1 MSILLYSIY
10 DLGEEWQQR
19 WSEVGAGTN
28 LCVWPEHGT
37 KDEVEL
43 IAIDTVPPEGL
54 LESFPNL
61 KAVQFLGHGVNDVLD
76 RIKLTG
82 DIKVARLA
90 DPGIIEGMNEYVLH
104 QIFEYRWHM
113 AIYRQQQQEADWT
126 NHAVPVAADV
136 HIGILGLGS
145 IGTRIA
151 EQLVSLGYQVSGWS
165 RSEHSIDGVDC
176 RSGDESLDPLLGE
189 LDIVVGVLPETSTTR
204 GLANASRFSAM
215 KAGAYF
221 INVGRGSL
229 VDEAALIEALDNGH
243 LSGATLD
250 VFSTEPLAADHPLWR
265 HPKVTMTPHIAG
277 GRPTT
282 AIEATVENYH
292 RVKSGKPLLNPAT
305 T

>member
-19 WSEVGAGTN
+19 WHEVGADTS
-28 LCVWPEHGT
+28 LCVWPEHGS
-37 KDEVEL
+37 KDEVEM
-43 IAIDTVPPEGL
+43 IAIDTVPPDGL
-54 LESFPNL
+54 LQSFPNL
-61 KAVQFLGHGVNDVLD
+61 KVVQFLGHGVNDVLD
-76 RIKLTG
+76 RVNLTG

-90 DPGIIEGMNEYVLH
+90 DPGIIEGMNEYVLY
-104 QIFEYRWHM
+104 QILEYRWHM
-113 AIYRQQQQEADWT
+113 ATYRQQQDKADWHT
-126 NHAVPVAADV
+126 HAVAVAAEV
-136 HIGILGLGS
+136 HIGVLGLGS

-176 RSGDESLDPLLGE
+176 RSGNASFEPMLGE
-189 LDIVVGVLPETSTTR
+189 LDIVVAVLPETSATR
-204 GLANASRFSAM
+204 GLFDSTSFSAM
-215 KAGAYF
+215 KSGAYF

-229 VDEAALIEALDNGH
+229 VDETALIEALDSGH

-250 VFSTEPLAADHPLWR
+250 VFSTEPLPGDHPLWR
-265 HPKVTMTPHIAG
+265 HPKITMTPHIAG

-305 T
+305 P

>member
-1 MSILLYSIY
+1 MSILLFSIY

-19 WSEVGAGTN
+19 WQEVGADTS
-28 LCVWPEHGT
+28 LYVWPEHGP
-37 KDEVEL
+37 KDEVEM

-54 LESFPNL
+54 LQSFPNL

-76 RIKLTG
+76 RINLTG

-104 QIFEYRWHM
+104 QILEYRWHM
-113 AIYRQQQQEADWT
+113 ATYRQQQNRADWS
-126 NHAVPVAADV
+126 NHAVAVAADV
-136 HIGILGLGS
+136 HIGVLGLGS

-165 RSEHSIDGVDC
+165 RSEHSIAGVDC
-176 RSGDESLDPLLGE
+176 RFGDASFEPMLGG
-189 LDIVVGVLPETSTTR
+189 LDIVVAVLPETSATR
-204 GLANASRFSAM
+204 GLFDSTGFKAM
-215 KAGAYF
+215 KIDAYF

-229 VDEAALIEALDNGH
+229 VDEAALIEALDSGH

-250 VFSTEPLAADHPLWR
+250 VFSTEPLPADHPLWH
-265 HPKVTMTPHIAG
+265 HPKITMTPHIAG

-292 RVKSGKPLLNPAT
+292 RVKSGRPLLNPAT

>member
-19 WSEVGAGTN
+19 WHEVGADTS
-28 LCVWPEHGT
+28 LCVWPEHGS
-37 KDEVEL
+37 KDEVEM

-54 LESFPNL
+54 LQSFPNL
-61 KAVQFLGHGVNDVLD
+61 KVVQFLGHGVNDVLD
-76 RIKLTG
+76 RVNLTG

-90 DPGIIEGMNEYVLH
+90 DPGIIEGMNEYVLY
-104 QIFEYRWHM
+104 QILEYRWHM
-113 AIYRQQQQEADWT
+113 ATYRQQQDKADWHT
-126 NHAVPVAADV
+126 HAVAVAAEV
-136 HIGILGLGS
+136 HIGVLGLGS

-176 RSGDESLDPLLGE
+176 RSGNASFEPMLGE
-189 LDIVVGVLPETSTTR
+189 LDIVVAVLPETSATR
-204 GLANASRFSAM
+204 GLFDSTSFSAM
-215 KAGAYF
+215 KSGAYF

-229 VDEAALIEALDNGH
+229 VDETALIEALDSGH

-250 VFSTEPLAADHPLWR
+250 VFSTEPLPGDHPLWR
-265 HPKVTMTPHIAG
+265 HPKITMTPHIAG

-305 T
+305 P

>member
-19 WSEVGAGTN
+19 WHEVGADTS
-28 LCVWPEHGT
+28 LCVWPEHGS
-37 KDEVEL
+37 KDEVEM

-54 LESFPNL
+54 LQSFPNL
-61 KAVQFLGHGVNDVLD
+61 KVVQFLGHGVNDVLD
-76 RIKLTG
+76 RVNLTG

-90 DPGIIEGMNEYVLH
+90 DPGIIEGMNEYVLY
-104 QIFEYRWHM
+104 QILEYRWHM
-113 AIYRQQQQEADWT
+113 ATYRQQQDKADWHT
-126 NHAVPVAADV
+126 HAVAVAAEV
-136 HIGILGLGS
+136 HIGVLGLGS

-176 RSGDESLDPLLGE
+176 RSGNASFEPMLGE
-189 LDIVVGVLPETSTTR
+189 LDIVVAVLPETSATR
-204 GLANASRFSAM
+204 GLFDSTSFSAM
-215 KAGAYF
+215 KSGAYF

-229 VDEAALIEALDNGH
+229 VDETALIEALDSGH

-250 VFSTEPLAADHPLWR
+250 VFSTEPLPGDHPLWR
-265 HPKVTMTPHIAG
+265 HPKITMTPHIAG

-282 AIEATVENYH
+282 AIEVTVENYH

-305 T
+305 P